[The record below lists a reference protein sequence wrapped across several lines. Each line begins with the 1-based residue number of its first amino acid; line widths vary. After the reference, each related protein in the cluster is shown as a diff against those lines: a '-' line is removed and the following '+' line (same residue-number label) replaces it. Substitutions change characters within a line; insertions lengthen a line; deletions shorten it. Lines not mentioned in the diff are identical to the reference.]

1 VVKLTATMTIGQAAK
16 AAGVTTKAVRL
27 YEAKG
32 LLPPAER
39 SPAGYRL
46 YACSDVEMLTFIRR
60 ARTLGL
66 HLDGIRAILAFRSNG
81 NPPCPTVRA
90 MLEERI
96 TEIDQTILDLR
107 ALRTALVNTRAS
119 ADLAA
124 SECHDQPPVVCPII
138 ER

>member
-1 VVKLTATMTIGQAAK
+1 MNLTAMMTIGQAAK
-16 AAGVTTKAVRL
+16 AAGVTTKAVQL

-46 YACSDVEMLTFIRR
+46 YVCSDVEMLTFIHR

-66 HLDGIRAILAFRSNG
+66 HLDGIRAILAVRSNG

-90 MLEERI
+90 
-96 TEIDQTILDLR
+96 
-107 ALRTALVNTRAS
+107 
-119 ADLAA
+119 
-124 SECHDQPPVVCPII
+124 
-138 ER
+138 